1 MDIIALSRDSLWERM
16 MEDAKAAEI
25 AEKQKSAASIP
36 PSSPLA
42 RLMTAEPVASSSPV
56 TSPSPT
62 ASPPQGPIRITTP
75 QPCPKCG
82 GIVFFSVD
90 PSGRPKFCA
99 ECKAKELKAGRAIA
113 TLWQLVHG
121 EDGQVSVMEMREAMA
136 NAAAMRGDPIP
147 EPPRPRWASGW
158 LGDED
163 YVEATTSVKFAGID
177 RAAVGGQASVSQSS
191 LPSPLAKVDATATA
205 AANNAKKKLGK
216 KAKPVNATGG
226 LFGETAMMGDEH
238 L

>member
-1 MDIIALSRDSLWERM
+1 M
-16 MEDAKAAEI
+16 
-25 AEKQKSAASIP
+25 
-36 PSSPLA
+36 
-42 RLMTAEPVASSSPV
+42 
-56 TSPSPT
+56 
-62 ASPPQGPIRITTP
+62 
-75 QPCPKCG
+75 
-82 GIVFFSVD
+82 FFSVD

-163 YVEATTSVKFAGID
+163 YVEATASVRFAGID
-177 RAAVGGQASVSQSS
+177 RAAGNSWAAASQSNPS
-191 LPSPLAKVDATATA
+191 SPLAKVDATATVTA
-205 AANNAKKKLGK
+205 TANGAKKKLGK

-226 LFGETAMMGDEH
+226 LFGDATMMGDEH

>member
-1 MDIIALSRDSLWERM
+1 M

-25 AEKQKSAASIP
+25 AEKQKAAASLP

-42 RLMTAEPVASSSPV
+42 RLMTAEPVTSSSP
-56 TSPSPT
+56 TSTPAQTPT
-62 ASPPQGPIRITTP
+62 SSASPPQGPIRITTP

-99 ECKAKELKAGRAIA
+99 ECKGKELKAGRSIA

-163 YVEATTSVKFAGID
+163 YVEATASVKFAGID

-226 LFGETAMMGDEH
+226 LFGDATMMGDEH

>member
-1 MDIIALSRDSLWERM
+1 

-25 AEKQKSAASIP
+25 AEKQKAAASLP

-42 RLMTAEPVASSSPV
+42 RLMAAEPVASTSPV
-56 TSPSPT
+56 QSTSPT
-62 ASPPQGPIRITTP
+62 VSPPQGPMRITTP

-99 ECKAKELKAGRAIA
+99 ECKAKELKAGRSVA

-136 NAAAMRGDPIP
+136 NAATMRGDPIP

-177 RAAVGGQASVSQSS
+177 RAAGSGMTAASQANNS
-191 LPSPLAKVDATATA
+191 SPLAKVDATTA
-205 AANNAKKKLGK
+205 ASAMANGAKKKSGK
-216 KAKPVNATGG
+216 KSKPVNSTGG
-226 LFGETAMMGDEH
+226 LFGEAAMMGDEH

>member
-1 MDIIALSRDSLWERM
+1 M
-16 MEDAKAAEI
+16 
-25 AEKQKSAASIP
+25 
-36 PSSPLA
+36 
-42 RLMTAEPVASSSPV
+42 
-56 TSPSPT
+56 
-62 ASPPQGPIRITTP
+62 
-75 QPCPKCG
+75 
-82 GIVFFSVD
+82 FFSVD

-99 ECKAKELKAGRAIA
+99 ECKAKELKAGRSIA

-163 YVEATTSVKFAGID
+163 YVEATASVKFAGID

-191 LPSPLAKVDATATA
+191 LPSPLAKVDASATATST
-205 AANNAKKKLGK
+205 ANNSKKKSGK

-226 LFGETAMMGDEH
+226 LFGDATMMGDEH